1 MSKEIDYQDD
11 RIEEK
16 IEEILSSINV
26 NVENS
31 IAIGVNNPE
40 TQLGSQGNF
49 ATGAPVLPHCC
60 SFLPFHRMD

>member
-1 MSKEIDYQDD
+1 MPKEIDYQDD

-40 TQLGSQGNF
+40 T
-49 ATGAPVLPHCC
+49 
-60 SFLPFHRMD
+60 